1 MVLRRLR
8 TKLLKSWLAKLTRRL
23 MPWDLKVRRP
33 SFNWVEPLY
42 NWLAPSARAL
52 TPLRSSVVP
61 DLILVT

>member
-23 MPWDLKVRRP
+23 IPWDLKVRRP
-33 SFNWVEPLY
+33 SFNCVEPLY

-61 DLILVT
+61 DLILVM